1 MRRNITVDPLAYA
14 NPVQNPEI
22 TELLDLAS
30 GEILDAIQW
39 ISARRYDHLIADR
52 VSIREN
58 LSTDPRFSCALCPVP
73 VYLVSSPE
81 KRFFFRHKSED
92 GSCPA
97 KTRSVLSREE
107 IQALKYDGQ
116 RESEAHKT
124 AKAHIVRSLAAD
136 PTNSEIHSERQWRST
151 RNPSSRRQPDVQA
164 QTVFGR
170 VAFEVQLSTTFLDVV
185 AERRS
190 FYRQEGALL
199 IWVMAGFNPDDRRLT
214 TDDLLFSNNS
224 NILVVDEETAQ
235 LSEQESCCYVRCHYR
250 VPDIIDGSLRDCWK
264 NEIVA
269 FRDLTVDPDSQTAW
283 AYDYAGQADLLLQRQ
298 EATRLEDEEDLRQ
311 RICSFWI
318 TRNQQTPETVSR
330 AKIWQDFVFEL
341 SAKGVRAPI
350 NDRYDRAVTG
360 LMNGVLSAR
369 EKTPVGWDFKSLI
382 QVVHRICDGYPE
394 HALALGFALR
404 EYECDDLIKAQDKKG
419 KWAKRS
425 QAIRQAILNGDER
438 FVPDPETLPFLKF
451 MFPSIGARV
460 EKFLA
465 SGLAKSQF

>member
-1 MRRNITVDPLAYA
+1 MHRNITFDPLANA
-14 NPVQNPEI
+14 EPVQAPEI
-22 TELLDLAS
+22 TEVLDLTT
-30 GEILDAIQW
+30 GEVLDAVQW
-39 ISARRYDHLIADR
+39 IAGRRYDHLIADR

-58 LSTDPRFSCALCPVP
+58 LPSAPWFSCALCPSP

-97 KTRSVLSREE
+97 KTRSALSREE

-116 RESEAHKT
+116 RESEAHKA
-124 AKAHIVRSLAAD
+124 AKARIIRSLAAD
-136 PTNSEIHSERQWRST
+136 PTNSEIHSERQWRSAHK
-151 RNPSSRRQPDVQA
+151 PMSRRQPDVQS

-185 AERRS
+185 AERRL

-199 IWVMAGFNPDDRRLT
+199 IWVMASFNPDDRRLT

-235 LSEQESCCYVRCHYR
+235 LSEQEGSFHVRCHYR
-250 VPDIIDGSLRDCWK
+250 VPDMVDGRLQDCWK

-269 FRDLTVDPDSQTAW
+269 FRGLTVDSEKQTAW
-283 AYDYAGQADLLLQRQ
+283 AYDYSGQANLLLQQQ
-298 EATRLEDEEDLRQ
+298 EAIRLQAGEDLRQ
-311 RICSFWI
+311 RICYFWLS
-318 TRNQQTPETVSR
+318 RNPKTAETVSQV
-330 AKIWQDFVFEL
+330 KTWQDLIVEL
-341 SAKGVRAPI
+341 TARGVPAPI
-350 NDRYDRAVTG
+350 SDRYDRAVTG

-369 EKTPVGWDFKSLI
+369 EKTPVGWDFKHLI

-394 HALALGFALR
+394 HALTMGFALR
-404 EYECDDLIKAQDKKG
+404 EYGCEDLIETQDKKG

-425 QAIRQAILNGDER
+425 RVIRQAILDGDER
-438 FVPDPETLPFLKF
+438 FLPDSETLPFLKF
-451 MFPSIGARV
+451 MFPAIGARI

-465 SGLAKSQF
+465 SRLARSRF